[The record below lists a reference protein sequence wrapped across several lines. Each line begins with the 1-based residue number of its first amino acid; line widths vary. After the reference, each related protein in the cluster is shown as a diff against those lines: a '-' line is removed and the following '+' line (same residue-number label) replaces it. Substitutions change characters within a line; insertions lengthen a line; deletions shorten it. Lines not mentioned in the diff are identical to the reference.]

1 MSSCRCSEREKTET
15 SLKKKDNR
23 KVEII
28 VEDKIEMVC
37 PSFVGACVDAD
48 VENSAYSEELWKLI
62 DEQCEKFRQTLTT
75 DTVKDI
81 SAIAAT
87 RRVYKACGKDPS
99 RYRPSSEALIRRVL
113 QGKQLYQIDTLVD
126 LINLASITY
135 GYSIGGFDAGKFS
148 GDTLSLG
155 VGREGEPYEGIGR
168 GMLNIA
174 GLPVYRD
181 AIGGVGTPTS
191 DNERT
196 KMGLAT
202 RRLVAL
208 VNGYD
213 GNEETVRATAQLIIR
228 LVERFCNGRNARYFI
243 YR

>member
-1 MSSCRCSEREKTET
+1 M
-15 SLKKKDNR
+15 
-23 KVEII
+23 EII
-28 VEDKIEMVC
+28 VEDKIETVC
-37 PSFVGACVDAD
+37 PSFVGACVEAD

-196 KMGLAT
+196 KMELAT

>member
-1 MSSCRCSEREKTET
+1 MSSCRYSERNKTET

-28 VEDKIEMVC
+28 VEDKIETVC
-37 PSFVGACVDAD
+37 PSFVGACVEAD

-62 DEQCEKFRQTLTT
+62 DDQCEKFRQTLTT

-155 VGREGEPYEGIGR
+155 VGCEGEPYEGIGR

-213 GNEETVRATAQLIIR
+213 GNEETVLATAQLIIR